1 MSRHRPASTQEIT
14 LWKFKYETR
23 FVVEWLNVSSF
34 QKIICSQIEIFRK
47 CHEFRAFY
55 FHPCLMRWP
64 TKLCLKL
71 CIRMSDLIKALYTVP
86 FSTWS
91 DFAFW
96 KVVLGSYIILWATNA
111 PPTLSFYSTGG
122 FYKLYLLIVKIRN
135 ASVKKP
141 SVPSCIICQYG
152 GHLVCIDWSS
162 LGPLLDNVVP
172 PWPIMATVT
181 WTQHNDPPT

>member
-1 MSRHRPASTQEIT
+1 MNLGFFNFIHVGWDDQALSWIVYQDVISNKSIVHLT
-14 LWKFKYETR
+14 LFHFQPDAWSD
-23 FVVEWLNVSSF
+23 VEFW
-34 QKIICSQIEIFRK
+34 
-47 CHEFRAFY
+47 
-55 FHPCLMRWP
+55 
-64 TKLCLKL
+64 
-71 CIRMSDLIKALYTVP
+71 KALLR
-86 FSTWS
+86 
-91 DFAFW
+91 FAP
-96 KVVLGSYIILWATNA
+96 IMLWATNA
-111 PPTLSFYSTGG
+111 PPTLLSFYSTGG